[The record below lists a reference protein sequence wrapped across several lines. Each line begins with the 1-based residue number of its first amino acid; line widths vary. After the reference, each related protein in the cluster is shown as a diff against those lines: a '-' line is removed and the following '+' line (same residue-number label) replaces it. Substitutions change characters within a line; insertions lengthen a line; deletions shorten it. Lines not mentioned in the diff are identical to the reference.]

1 MLKLYKGDLLVFTN
15 NGFKNASEITKN
27 DLLLCVNKDGS
38 TKYDEIEEITKIYK
52 KKYKLNKID
61 NYLINDN
68 IELFS
73 LKNIPLNIEINE
85 INDYLEGY
93 AKNCI
98 GLTKFGELSTFD
110 YFGFPTINDNDN
122 NDKNYNENHMRF
134 IGLIT
139 NNYLNLNINKN
150 KETIEFLK
158 SYLTQ
163 LNINYD
169 INEEKEEINFKINDE
184 LPKITP
190 GFLFIL
196 SKKNLIDFYSGLIE
210 LNRDIIID
218 INDKNLFLIIKYTCL
233 LLGMSISSLFKDGK
247 ILIKLPKK
255 INNLYYNYFNY
266 DNYVWTKIRS
276 IKKIQN
282 YTGNLFY
289 IKTKNNN
296 PYLTDIGFI
305 S

>member
-15 NGFKNASEITKN
+15 NGFKNASEVTKN
-27 DLLLCVNKDGS
+27 DLLLCVNNDGS

-73 LKNIPLNIEINE
+73 LKNIPSNIEINE
-85 INDYLEGY
+85 INDYLERY

-98 GLTKFGELSTFD
+98 GLTKIGELSTFD
-110 YFGFPTINDNDN
+110 YFGFPTINN
-122 NDKNYNENHMRF
+122 NIDNYNEDHMRF

-150 KETIEFLK
+150 KETIDFLK
-158 SYLTQ
+158 SYLTK

-169 INEEKEEINFKINDE
+169 IKEEKEEINFKINEE

-266 DNYVWTKIRS
+266 DNNIWTKIRS

>member
-1 MLKLYKGDLLVFTN
+1 
-15 NGFKNASEITKN
+15 
-27 DLLLCVNKDGS
+27 
-38 TKYDEIEEITKIYK
+38 
-52 KKYKLNKID
+52 
-61 NYLINDN
+61 
-68 IELFS
+68 
-73 LKNIPLNIEINE
+73 
-85 INDYLEGY
+85 
-93 AKNCI
+93 
-98 GLTKFGELSTFD
+98 
-110 YFGFPTINDNDN
+110 
-122 NDKNYNENHMRF
+122 MRF

-247 ILIKLPKK
+247 ILIKIAKK
-255 INNLYYNYFNY
+255 N
-266 DNYVWTKIRS
+266 K
-276 IKKIQN
+276 
-282 YTGNLFY
+282 
-289 IKTKNNN
+289 
-296 PYLTDIGFI
+296 
-305 S
+305 

>member
-15 NGFKNASEITKN
+15 NGFKNASEVTKN

-73 LKNIPLNIEINE
+73 LKNIPSNIEINE

-98 GLTKFGELSTFD
+98 GLTKIGELSTFD
-110 YFGFPTINDNDN
+110 YFGFPTINNNDN
-122 NDKNYNENHMRF
+122 NDKYNEDHMRF

-158 SYLTQ
+158 SYLTK

-169 INEEKEEINFKINDE
+169 IKEEKEEINLKINEE